1 MLQRGVNMRC
11 SKCKNELSE
20 TDKYCSCCGKSVNKN
35 DSIWMLI
42 LGFLFPYPSIIAY
55 ICLRYSKSS
64 IGSNLIKGA
73 IVQIIIQFVLS
84 AIIFVFAFCSGI
96 RDGLIEEENNED
108 YEYSCNIYCE
118 GNGYEIKGDRCV
130 CEDGKI
136 FEFDYR

>member
-1 MLQRGVNMRC
+1 MRC

-84 AIIFVFAFCSGI
+84 AIIFVFAFSPRTKKAISIESPICSFFVNFASL
-96 RDGLIEEENNED
+96 LI
-108 YEYSCNIYCE
+108 
-118 GNGYEIKGDRCV
+118 
-130 CEDGKI
+130 
-136 FEFDYR
+136 

>member
-1 MLQRGVNMRC
+1 MRC

-108 YEYSCNIYCE
+108 YKYSCNIYCE